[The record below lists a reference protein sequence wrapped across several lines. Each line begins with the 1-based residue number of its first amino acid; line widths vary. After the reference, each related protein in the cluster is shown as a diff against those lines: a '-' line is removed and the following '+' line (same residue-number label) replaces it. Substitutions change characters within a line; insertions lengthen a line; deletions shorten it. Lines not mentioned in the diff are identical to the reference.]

1 MASSTTANSWSSS
14 FSWTIFSVCLCLWST
29 QAQFLRPGGK
39 HVCQDQTQV
48 SIPKLCVD
56 SFAQPQYTPY
66 MTVCD
71 GMRLCSS
78 YKTTYK
84 TSYRQVY
91 KMEASTRTSYVCC
104 PGWTQRHKRAKGCLQ
119 PVCSK
124 PCVHGRCIR
133 PDTCECRRGWS
144 GDVCDTDENEC
155 DADAHGCEQECVNS
169 KGSFICTCRAGYRL
183 NSDGKTCA
191 ATGEVID
198 AKYEALMLRVEELEQ
213 SMKRMTK
220 MVADR
225 PNDGVLPTLP
235 PQIDRIGSLS
245 EQISIL
251 EERLDDCTCR
261 GDRDLDYYKK

>member
-1 MASSTTANSWSSS
+1 
-14 FSWTIFSVCLCLWST
+14 
-29 QAQFLRPGGK
+29 K

-91 KMEASTRTSYVCC
+91 KMEASTRTSYICC

-213 SMKRMTK
+213 RRHFKETIWRLSTWRTS
-220 MVADR
+220 
-225 PNDGVLPTLP
+225 
-235 PQIDRIGSLS
+235 RIGGRENNEPGSVS
-245 EQISIL
+245 SSKSKMATSD
-251 EERLDDCTCR
+251 EESRHESRKAERTPR
-261 GDRDLDYYKK
+261 VNPS